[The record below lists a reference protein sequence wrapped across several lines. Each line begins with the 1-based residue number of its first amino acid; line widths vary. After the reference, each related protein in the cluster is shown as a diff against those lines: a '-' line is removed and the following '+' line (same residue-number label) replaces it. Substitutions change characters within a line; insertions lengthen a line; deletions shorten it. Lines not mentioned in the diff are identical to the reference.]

1 MVTRR
6 ERENGTSASQNAAA
20 AVRGAIDQTTCRSGE
35 NPRDAERQQEKQRL
49 FERVRQKR
57 ESGSRSGWS
66 ETGNCRKKFCG
77 RIAIEVLMI
86 PAKAK
91 RKNVDRDHCAE
102 KNHQKIFSCR
112 RPKNLIIFVCAHAF
126 PTATVDNFVDY
137 WPRCRRDQPGMRV
150 PANRLTMRQK
160 NSFDI
165 GRFHKFKN
173 SWNWDGSA
181 YKKKN
186 RK

>member
-1 MVTRR
+1 
-6 ERENGTSASQNAAA
+6 
-20 AVRGAIDQTTCRSGE
+20 
-35 NPRDAERQQEKQRL
+35 
-49 FERVRQKR
+49 
-57 ESGSRSGWS
+57 
-66 ETGNCRKKFCG
+66 
-77 RIAIEVLMI
+77 MI

-91 RKNVDRDHCAE
+91 RKNVDKDHCGE

-160 NSFDI
+160 NSRDI
-165 GRFHKFKN
+165 GRFHKLKILGIGTARLKN
-173 SWNWDGSA
+173 KESEVKLFLIVVPLRRAVKVIPRS
-181 YKKKN
+181 
-186 RK
+186 